1 MRMLFK
7 GLLAA
12 AAICAALPASAQ
24 EVVVTGQ
31 YRAGYT
37 AAEPYAVVAQGP
49 QQYRPVVNLKRTAD
63 YVVQSV
69 RVVGDTRD
77 AAKRREEVYGMVR
90 NAIQLAGKSGVEL
103 STGEL
108 VLEPLTLA
116 NYTNLPLRSAG
127 RPDTDQAFFLVKTR
141 LTPGMDAKTA
151 LDRISKFIAA
161 VPNVA
166 RAEMDAS
173 GDPILSVIDP
183 NQYRGQIIEMIAA
196 DAASTAGKFGPGY
209 GIRAEGLDRPVQW
222 SRASLTEVF
231 LYLPANYVVVPKP

>member
-1 MRMLFK
+1 MHMLFK
-7 GLLAA
+7 SLLAA
-12 AAICAALPASAQ
+12 VMLSAALPASAQ

-31 YRAGYT
+31 YRAGNIV
-37 AAEPYAVVAQGP
+37 AESYGAVPQGP

-90 NAIQLAGKSGVEL
+90 NAIQLSAKSGVEL

-127 RPDTDQAFFLVKTR
+127 RPDTDQAVFLVKTR
-141 LTPGMDAKTA
+141 LAPGVDAKAA
-151 LDRISKFIAA
+151 LDRISRFVAA
-161 VPNVA
+161 VATVA
-166 RAEMDAS
+166 RAEMETI
-173 GDPILSVIDP
+173 GDPTLSVVDP
-183 NQYRGQIIEMIAA
+183 NQYRGQIIELIAA
-196 DAASTAGKFGPGY
+196 DAASTTSKFGAGY
-209 GIRAEGLDRPVQW
+209 GIEATGLDRPVQW
-222 SRASLTEVF
+222 ARASLTEVF
-231 LYLPANYVVVPKP
+231 LYLPASYVVVPKP